1 MQKKCQES
9 VDKFETFEYKR
20 KKQIEEFD
28 RDYKDKFSPEKFK
41 SKYKWVEIKTK
52 NKDLEDKL
60 KESVVIKVLSGKKQ
74 RSNSKNA
81 SILSPDPN
89 RLLSSGWTLNS
100 YIEKTFEEFKE
111 LYLQQPVQKR
121 VKRRS
126 KSQEVS
132 PEFQESVLEEG
143 ENTKKPK
150 SKELSEL

>member
-1 MQKKCQES
+1 
-9 VDKFETFEYKR
+9 
-20 KKQIEEFD
+20 
-28 RDYKDKFSPEKFK
+28 
-41 SKYKWVEIKTK
+41 
-52 NKDLEDKL
+52 
-60 KESVVIKVLSGKKQ
+60 
-74 RSNSKNA
+74 
-81 SILSPDPN
+81 
-89 RLLSSGWTLNS
+89 LNS